1 MNTAVLDLFTTALEV
16 NGKMV
21 ATAQQTRLGWMWLT
35 NTGRSS
41 NKIDYGSKDAAL
53 RAAAKSLGLEVTETI
68 EG

>member
-16 NGKMV
+16 DGEMV
-21 ATAQQTRLGWMWLT
+21 ATAQQTRQGWMWLT

-41 NKIDYGSKDAAL
+41 NKADYESKEKAL
-53 RAAAKSLGLEVTETI
+53 RAAAKSLGLEITETV

>member
-16 NGKMV
+16 DGEMV

-35 NTGRSS
+35 NTGRASS
-41 NKIDYGSKDAAL
+41 KVDYESKEKAL
-53 RAAAKSLGLEVTETI
+53 RAAAKNLGLEVTETI